1 MITFTSGSHDLL
13 TQDHVVIF
21 IAINLIGEKI
31 MSLET
36 GKTFAEFLKK
46 NVSKAEDGKLT
57 LTQKA
62 FQQFKVEQGITK
74 DIQEKLIEI
83 DREISTGTV
92 KYLADELKED
102 VQKLLKEGK
111 KDEAAKASKSIR
123 MAMPDG
129 SRKMTVTASREF
141 PAFNSVKYCYIDDN
155 YKINRSLDKD
165 VCESLAKEYADI
177 LGMKD

>member
-1 MITFTSGSHDLL
+1 
-13 TQDHVVIF
+13 
-21 IAINLIGEKI
+21 

-46 NVSKAEDGKLT
+46 NVSKTEDG
-57 LTQKA
+57 
-62 FQQFKVEQGITK
+62 
-74 DIQEKLIEI
+74 
-83 DREISTGTV
+83 
-92 KYLADELKED
+92 KED

-165 VCESLAKEYADI
+165 VCESLAKEYADL

>member
-1 MITFTSGSHDLL
+1 MMTFTSGSHDLL

-102 VQKLLKEGK
+102 VQKLL
-111 KDEAAKASKSIR
+111 
-123 MAMPDG
+123 
-129 SRKMTVTASREF
+129 
-141 PAFNSVKYCYIDDN
+141 
-155 YKINRSLDKD
+155 
-165 VCESLAKEYADI
+165 
-177 LGMKD
+177 